1 MEPTSALSYYD
12 LILAVAREAG
22 MAYHGSSGN
31 ERGMIPIDA
40 HDIDLC
46 KDVVNQGIRMF
57 IADAPVRG
65 WRWMRRLMSITF
77 ALTYTGTAEAGTA
90 TTLTDTTI
98 ATTYAD
104 NYFNDYIITIT
115 AGTGVGET
123 ATITDY
129 DGTLG
134 KFTFAAGLSAGSTP
148 TVTTK
153 YRVVRSADIVDNDG
167 SRYYLA
173 ENFGGE
179 VDGPIKYAASTGHG
193 GPIDWCDESRI
204 RALRAVSVQSG
215 HPSLAAIRLLEP
227 TASGTETTRR
237 WELIVDPQPT
247 AVESVEFPYTLYFDK
262 LRLEVGEPDAAGATY
277 IIDADRDEPISY
289 FDGWMVRIISGT
301 AKGAYGAVTAYDSR
315 EGVAI
320 CTDGGLGTISVAS
333 TAHGM
338 ATDDIV
344 TISGTTDYD
353 GMWTITR
360 VDDDNYTFVD
370 TWTSDQTGT
379 WKQRQIEVAGWLKD
393 TGVSAGINP
402 DSTSIYYLEPVRNLH
417 PAGFRFDQAILA
429 ACLAKAEM
437 LIEDMTAGWVNMY
450 KKTDLSQAHQ
460 IDARSAPR
468 QLGNMDGREHRDR
481 YWKDVTTDHDV

>member
-1 MEPTSALSYYD
+1 VEPTSATSYYD

-22 MAYHGSSGN
+22 IAYHGSTGK
-31 ERGMIPIDA
+31 EKAMIPIDA

-104 NYFNDYIITIT
+104 DYFKDYIITIT

-134 KFTFAAGLSAGSTP
+134 KFTFAAGLSADSTP
-148 TVTTK
+148 DATTK
-153 YRVVRSADIVDNDG
+153 YRVVRSADIVGNDG
-167 SRYYLA
+167 ARYYLA

-179 VDGPIKYAASTGHG
+179 VDGPIKYAANTGHG
-193 GPIDWCDESRI
+193 GPINWCDESRI

-227 TASGTETTRR
+227 TASGTEVTRR

-262 LRLEVGEPDAAGATY
+262 LRLESGDASDGGGTFLTDDSLANLY
-277 IIDADRDEPISY
+277 PSNY
-289 FDGWMVRIISGT
+289 FKGWRITVISGDGKNATGIITQYEKADGKFNVEDWLYSDGT
-301 AKGAYGAVTAYDSR
+301 AA
-315 EGVAI
+315 
-320 CTDGGLGTISVAS
+320 
-333 TAHGM
+333 
-338 ATDDIV
+338 ATDP
-344 TISGTTDYD
+344 TSG
-353 GMWTITR
+353 
-360 VDDDNYTFVD
+360 
-370 TWTSDQTGT
+370 
-379 WKQRQIEVAGWLKD
+379 
-393 TGVSAGINP
+393 SA
-402 DSTSIYYLEPVRNLH
+402 YYIEPVRNLH

-450 KKTDLSQAHQ
+450 KKTDLAQAHQ

>member
-40 HDIDLC
+40 HDLDLC
-46 KDVVNQGIRMF
+46 KVVVNQGIRMF

-77 ALTYTGTAEAGTA
+77 ALTYTGTAEAGAA

-104 NYFNDYIITIT
+104 DYFNDYIMTIT
-115 AGTGVGET
+115 AGTGIGET

-134 KFTFAAGLSAGSTP
+134 KFTFAAGLSSGSTP
-148 TVTTK
+148 DTTTK
-153 YRVVRSADIVDNDG
+153 YRVVRSADIVGNDG
-167 SRYYLA
+167 ARYYLA

-193 GPIDWCDESRI
+193 GPINWCDESHI

-215 HPSLAAIRLLEP
+215 HPSLAAIRPLEP

-262 LRLEVGEPDAAGATY
+262 LRLEAGTASSVDGTTGLLDSNLDGLYPD
-277 IIDADRDEPISY
+277 DY
-289 FDGWMVRIISGT
+289 FNGWKIRIISGT
-301 AKGAYGAVTAYDSR
+301 GKNSYA
-315 EGVAI
+315 
-320 CTDGGLGTISVAS
+320 L
-333 TAHGM
+333 
-338 ATDDIV
+338 
-344 TISGTTDYD
+344 
-353 GMWTITR
+353 
-360 VDDDNYTFVD
+360 VDDYTGATAQFDVVD
-370 TWTSDQTGT
+370 WLDINGDPGGT
-379 WKQRQIEVAGWLKD
+379 DPA
-393 TGVSAGINP
+393 A
-402 DSTSIYYLEPVRNLH
+402 DSVYVVEPTRNLH

-468 QLGNMDGREHRDR
+468 QLGNMSGQRYYEH
-481 YWKDVTTDHDV
+481 YWTDVTTDHDI